1 MSNKNS
7 KIPKRSE
14 ISSENK
20 WKLEHIYASNDLWEK
35 DFAALK
41 ELAAKVTKFKNT
53 LSESAKNLLDCLNAN
68 AEMERL
74 FEKVY
79 VYAHMR
85 SHENT
90 TNSFYQG
97 FADRADS
104 LSSELFSANS
114 FITPELLSIPDDKL
128 KSFLAE
134 SKDLQ
139 FYDRYIS
146 EITRRKPHVLS
157 AAEEQLMAMA
167 GELSNAPSSIY
178 NMLNNADIKFP
189 TIKDENG
196 NDVEVTKGRFISLLE
211 KSDRRV
217 RKDAFEALY
226 STYKKQINTIAT
238 TLSSEVKAHMF
249 NAKARKYSSAREA
262 SLFADN
268 VSTKVYDNLIKTI
281 HDNMNLMHRYVS
293 LRKKMLGV
301 DELHMYDLYT
311 PIVQDVQMETPFNK
325 AVDTVKKALNVLG
338 TRYMEDLNKGFES
351 GWIDVY
357 ENEGKRAGAYSWGCY
372 DSHPYV
378 LLNYT
383 DTVDNMFTLA
393 HEMGHAMHSFYS
405 DSNQPYIYAGYKI
418 FVAEVASTFNESI
431 LMNYM
436 LKNTTDK
443 KEKMYLLNHYMES
456 FRTTVYRQTMFAEFE
471 KLMHE
476 RAEAGEALTSELLCS
491 IYHDLNVKYY
501 GPDIV
506 VDDYI
511 DVEWARIPH
520 FYQNFYVY
528 KYATGFSAATA
539 LSTGVLKDGE
549 PALNKYLNF
558 LKSGG
563 SDYPLELLK
572 NAGVDM
578 TTPKPV
584 EDALK
589 VFEATL
595 DQFEALI
602 GE

>member
-1 MSNKNS
+1 MANKNS

-35 DFAALK
+35 DFETLK
-41 ELAAKVTKFKNT
+41 KLAAKVATFKGT
-53 LSESAKNLLDCLNAN
+53 LGENSNNLLDCLNSN
-68 AEMERL
+68 TEMERL

-85 SHENT
+85 SHEDT
-90 TNSFYQG
+90 TDALYQG

-104 LSSELFSANS
+104 LSSELSSANS
-114 FITPELLSIPDDKL
+114 FITPEILAIPDDKL
-128 KSFLAE
+128 KAFLSENKA
-134 SKDLQ
+134 LQ
-139 FYDRYIS
+139 FYDKYIS
-146 EITRRKPHVLS
+146 EKTRNKPHILS
-157 AAEEQLMAMA
+157 AEEEQILAMA
-167 GELSNAPSSIY
+167 GELSNSPSSIY
-178 NMLNNADIKFP
+178 NMINNADIKFP

-211 KSDRRV
+211 NSDRKV

-226 STYKKQINTIAT
+226 STYKKQINTIAA

-249 NAKARKYSSAREA
+249 NAKTRKFNSSREA

-268 VSTKVYDNLIKTI
+268 VSTEVYDNLIKTI
-281 HDNMNLMHRYVS
+281 HNNMHLMHRYVA

-311 PIVQDVQMETPFNK
+311 PIVQDVNMETPFAK
-325 AVDTVKKALNVLG
+325 AVETVKKALNDLG
-338 TRYMEDLNKGFES
+338 SRYMEDLNKGFES

-405 DSNQPYIYAGYKI
+405 DGNQPYIYAGYKI

-431 LMNYM
+431 LMDYM

-476 RAEAGEALTSELLCS
+476 RAEAGEALTAELLCS

-501 GPDIV
+501 GADII

-539 LSTGVLKDGE
+539 LSTGVLNNGE

-563 SDYPLELLK
+563 SNYPLELLK

-584 EDALK
+584 EDALR

-602 GE
+602 EE